1 MKYIKLFESDSID
14 MKEWRDIIDRHFGYV
29 FDLAESHSIDLGELG
44 DEKDH
49 YHFYDNNDGAFFDS
63 EAYRIDI
70 EHNFY
75 HYSTFE
81 DFVKYKNL
89 LDELENAL
97 YEIKEYKP
105 SHIRFQEDSNARISV
120 IIKP

>member
-14 MKEWRDIIDRHFGYV
+14 MKEWRDIIDRHFRYV

-49 YHFYDNNDGAFFDS
+49 YHFYDNNDGD
-63 EAYRIDI
+63 AYRIDL

-89 LDELENAL
+89 LDELENSL